1 MSSSPKISYL
11 PIIITIVVVMV
22 GWFFFAPKFNSPPS
36 NETDG
41 EINFDIVIDTDLIP
55 DCSKDNPLCRDQI
68 DALAKL
74 EDYIKTQ
81 NTLIKYPIFN
91 GNLYEDQKK
100 EIENLKKQSDKEY
113 FENYFF
119 DAAQGYIEARTKLN
133 KILGNIEKVEAE
145 TISSLDELFNEKKY
159 DQMNALI
166 VQLENYS
173 FNVKQIESYIYKKEK
188 GPKYDTSISSSLTA
202 FRLEKYKEAINF
214 VNTALEL
221 FPENQEAKKLKIQI
235 EAQLLDLNTNNAV
248 ADIKSLLFKT
258 DLTISDLNT
267 INQKVDDL
275 KILNRAY
282 DVEDFYKEINLR
294 KKNINFNKFQ
304 NEAVTAFNNKNFT
317 QAISSFNSAQ
327 KIKSLNSD
335 SVFKLNISKN
345 VLELLSS
352 FNEILYGKY
361 DLKKQSNLDLLEKK
375 IQESKKI
382 YQYSPKLEEITNEA
396 EKIFFERN
404 KFIKIKILSNE
415 LFFVDIGTLKLGS
428 FEEKNIELRPGEYE
442 ILVKRRGKAT
452 SRTEIE
458 IPSNSSTITFQIICS
473 ESKCSVNKE

>member
-22 GWFFFAPKFNSPPS
+22 GWFFFAPKFNSPAS

-188 GPKYDTSISSSLTA
+188 GPKYDTLVLFLSC
-202 FRLEKYKEAINF
+202 KYNF
-214 VNTALEL
+214 QFA
-221 FPENQEAKKLKIQI
+221 
-235 EAQLLDLNTNNAV
+235 
-248 ADIKSLLFKT
+248 
-258 DLTISDLNT
+258 
-267 INQKVDDL
+267 
-275 KILNRAY
+275 
-282 DVEDFYKEINLR
+282 
-294 KKNINFNKFQ
+294 
-304 NEAVTAFNNKNFT
+304 
-317 QAISSFNSAQ
+317 
-327 KIKSLNSD
+327 
-335 SVFKLNISKN
+335 
-345 VLELLSS
+345 
-352 FNEILYGKY
+352 
-361 DLKKQSNLDLLEKK
+361 
-375 IQESKKI
+375 
-382 YQYSPKLEEITNEA
+382 
-396 EKIFFERN
+396 
-404 KFIKIKILSNE
+404 
-415 LFFVDIGTLKLGS
+415 
-428 FEEKNIELRPGEYE
+428 
-442 ILVKRRGKAT
+442 
-452 SRTEIE
+452 
-458 IPSNSSTITFQIICS
+458 
-473 ESKCSVNKE
+473 